1 MIMKTRKHHQQRPEP
16 AREEQ
21 IREAMRAVQ
30 RSLDQRG

>member
-1 MIMKTRKHHQQRPEP
+1 METKKARVQRRE
-16 AREEQ
+16 ATREEQ

>member
-1 MIMKTRKHHQQRPEP
+1 METKKHPEQRPNP